1 MAHIG
6 LIERQQLSPVATNFL
21 RGAVHHGVGYAA
33 RLAIAALLLSTPLR
47 CAADPGGGFLTYRT
61 IAGDTLIGI
70 GRELLQRPGNWVTLQ
85 RLNAVADPYRMP
97 TGAALKIP
105 FALLRREPVS
115 ARVSMVSGS
124 ARSGDKELAAG
135 SSLDSGEVI
144 TTGDE
149 GYATLV
155 LADGST
161 LTLQPHTRLR
171 LDSLQ
176 HIRGTN
182 ASLNRI
188 SLDRGRVEA
197 ETVPQQSPAARHHL
211 RMPAVVLSVRG
222 TRYRAAVTSTDG
234 RSLAEVTQGK
244 VAIGKNEA
252 GGRPLRQGFG
262 VAAAPGKPLPAATAL
277 LPAPNLADIAELQQR
292 LTLRFRFA
300 PLAAATA
307 YRVQVAAD
315 QNFHE
320 VLGERV
326 VAAPEAK
333 LPAPADGDYWLR
345 VRGID
350 QHGLEGLDGLK
361 QFQIR
366 ARPEPP
372 FPSQPRNGGK
382 AGSDSLQFRWAA
394 VADAE
399 HYDFQIAREND
410 FASLLAASTQT
421 TDTSYSPGEPLAP
434 GEYYWRVASVQA
446 GGKHGPFGDVQ
457 RFQLRAPPA
466 TPEPPVIDDQQIH
479 FTWSGEA
486 GQSFEFQLARDAQF
500 SNVIET
506 LRLAQPEAKLQRP
519 EAGTYFMRVRATDSD
534 GFVGPYTATQ
544 RFVIPRDPPWWWL
557 LFLVVPFTL

>member
-1 MAHIG
+1 MARIG
-6 LIERQQLSPVATNFL
+6 LVERQHPLPVVANFL
-21 RGAVHHGVGYAA
+21 HGVTHHGVGYAV
-33 RLAIAALLLSTPLR
+33 RLAIAALLLSAPLR
-47 CAADPGGGFLTYRT
+47 CAADPGGGFLIYRT

-70 GRELLQRPGNWVTLQ
+70 GRELLQRPRNWVTLQ
-85 RLNAVADPYRMP
+85 RLNAVSDPYRMP

-105 FALLRREPVS
+105 FALLRREPAS

-124 ARSGDKELAAG
+124 ARSGDSELAAG
-135 SSLDSGEVI
+135 SSIDSGEEV

-149 GYATLV
+149 GYATLI

-176 HIRGTN
+176 HLRGTN
-182 ASLNRI
+182 ASINRI
-188 SLDRGRVEA
+188 SLDQGRVEA
-197 ETVPQQSPAARHHL
+197 ETVPQQSPAAQHHL
-211 RMPAVVLSVRG
+211 RMPAVVLSVRS
-222 TRYRAAVTSTDG
+222 THYRAAVKGADG

-244 VAIGKNEA
+244 VAIGKSEA
-252 GGRPLRQGFG
+252 RGRPLRQGFG
-262 VAAAPGKPLPAATAL
+262 VAAAPGKPLPAPTAL
-277 LPAPNLADIAELQQR
+277 LPAPDLADTAELQQR
-292 LTLRFRFA
+292 LTLHFRFT
-300 PLAAATA
+300 PLTAATA
-307 YRVQVAAD
+307 YRVQIAAD
-315 QNFHE
+315 QGFHE

-350 QHGLEGLDGLK
+350 RHGLEGLDGLK

-382 AGSDSLQFRWAA
+382 AGTDSLEFRWAA
-394 VADAE
+394 VSDATRF
-399 HYDFQIAREND
+399 DFQIAHDKD
-410 FASLLAASTQT
+410 FTSLLAASTQT
-421 TDTSYSPGEPLAP
+421 ADTSYSPSKPLP
-434 GEYYWRVASVQA
+434 QGEYYWRVASVRA
-446 GGKHGPFGDVQ
+446 DGKQGPYGDVQ

-466 TPEPPVIDDQQIH
+466 TPEPPTIDDQQVQ

-486 GQSFEFQLARDAQF
+486 GQTFEFQLARDTQF
-500 SNVIET
+500 ISVIET
-506 LRLAQPEAKLQRP
+506 RRLAEPEATLQRP
-519 EAGTYFMRVRATDSD
+519 EPGTYYMRVRATDSD

-544 RFVIPRDPPWWWL
+544 RFVIPRDKPWWWL
-557 LFLVVPFTL
+557 LFLAVPFSL

>member
-1 MAHIG
+1 MACIG
-6 LIERQQLSPVATNFL
+6 LVERQKPLPMSANFVRMDDS
-21 RGAVHHGVGYAA
+21 RGAGFAA
-33 RLAIAALLLSTPLR
+33 RLAVAALLLSVSLHCT
-47 CAADPGGGFLTYRT
+47 ADPANSFLTYRT
-61 IAGDTLIGI
+61 TAGDTLIGI
-70 GRELLQRPGNWVTLQ
+70 GREFLQRPGNWVALQ
-85 RLNAVADPYRMP
+85 RLNGVANPYSMP
-97 TGAALKIP
+97 IGAALKIP
-105 FALLRREPVS
+105 FALLRREPAT
-115 ARVSMVSGS
+115 ARVSMVTGR
-124 ARSGDKELAAG
+124 ALAGDKVLAAG
-135 SSLDSGEVI
+135 GSLDSGEVV

-161 LTLQPHTRLR
+161 LTLQPRTRLR

-176 HIRGTN
+176 QIRGTN
-182 ASLNRI
+182 ASINRI

-197 ETVPQQSPAARHHL
+197 ETVPQRSPAAQHHL

-222 TRYRAAVTSTDG
+222 TRYRAAVKDVAG

-244 VAIGKNEA
+244 VAIGMSA
-252 GGRPLRQGFG
+252 ARGRLLHQGFG
-262 VAAAPGKPLPAATAL
+262 VAAAPGKALPAPTAL
-277 LPAPNLADIAELQQR
+277 LPAPNLADVAELQQR

-307 YRVQVAAD
+307 YRVQVAVD

-333 LPAPADGDYWLR
+333 LPAPDDGDYWLR

-350 QHGLEGLDGLK
+350 QHGLEGLDGLM
-361 QFQIR
+361 QFRIR

-394 VADAE
+394 VASAE
-399 HYDFQIAREND
+399 RYDLQIAREND
-410 FASLLAASTQT
+410 FSNVLAASAQT
-421 TDTSYSPGEPLAP
+421 ADTSYSPSEPLAP
-434 GEYYWRVASVQA
+434 GEYFWRVASVQA
-446 GGKHGPFGDVQ
+446 DGKHGPFGDVQ

-466 TPEPPVIDDQQIH
+466 TPEPPVIDDKDMH
-479 FTWSGEA
+479 FAWSGEE
-486 GQSFEFQLARDAQF
+486 GQTFEFQLARDAQF
-500 SNVIET
+500 NSVIET

-534 GFVGPYTATQ
+534 GFVGPYTTTQ
-544 RFVIPRDPPWWWL
+544 RFEIPRDPPWWWL
-557 LFLVVPFTL
+557 LFVAVPFAL